1 MEHHQTDLE
10 DFKDASMQVASF
22 LLIGSALTV
31 ASVAALVGCL
41 AASLAHAGYK
51 LIGYP
56 SGKEE
61 DGLQWL
67 KLAPLSLLKSHW
79 DICFSSSQ
87 QSSGDG
93 SKIDGDVSEGLK
105 SDSGNIGE
113 PKSSEE
119 HLNQYVSELLDKN
132 DEPTKGSDAWQDM
145 EK

>member
-1 MEHHQTDLE
+1 MEHRQTDLE
-10 DFKDASMQVASF
+10 DFKDATLSVASF
-22 LLIGSALTV
+22 LLVGSALTV
-31 ASVAALVGCL
+31 ASVAALIGCL

>member
-1 MEHHQTDLE
+1 MNEQPPSDLE
-10 DFKDASMQVASF
+10 DFKDASIQVASF

-119 HLNQYVSELLDKN
+119 HLNTYVDELLDN
-132 DEPTKGSDAWQDM
+132 SDERPK
-145 EK
+145 